1 MFAGMLTVT
10 IEDVNDCAPEFSEVG
25 NLTFKENT
33 PRNQLFGI
41 ILAKDDDGPGF
52 NNVSYKLE

>member
-10 IEDVNDCAPEFSEVG
+10 INDINDCYPEFSEIR

-33 PRNQLFGI
+33 EVGQLFGI
-41 ILAKDDDGPGF
+41 ILATDQDGPGF
-52 NNVSYKLE
+52 NKVEYSIM